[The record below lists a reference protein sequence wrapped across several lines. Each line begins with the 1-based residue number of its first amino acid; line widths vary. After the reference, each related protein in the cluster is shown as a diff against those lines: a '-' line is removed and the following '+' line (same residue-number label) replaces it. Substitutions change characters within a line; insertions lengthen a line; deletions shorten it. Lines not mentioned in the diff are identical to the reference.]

1 MSTNIDFTNTEVAFA
16 YKTDAE
22 LKNAKFMFNLFR
34 FPFIVK
40 HGPKLANW
48 SMGVGL
54 PVKGLIK
61 QFGFNHFCGGEY
73 VDDCD
78 SLAKKLN
85 NYGVGSILDYSVE
98 GVESIAQFD
107 SNTEEIIDTIIKASE
122 NAVYPFAV
130 FKTTGIALF
139 AMLEK
144 SDAGIALEIEE
155 LNAYYRAK
163 ERFEKIG
170 LEAATRKVKL
180 FVDAEE
186 TWIQNTIDVW
196 TEEMMTKYNKE
207 EVIIYNT
214 LQMYRTDRLDY
225 LQKQIEAAK
234 KGEYKLGFKLV
245 RGAYMEKERE
255 RAEQKGYVSPIQAT
269 KADSDRDYDQAL
281 RICVENND
289 IVAICAGT
297 HNEESSALLAE
308 LMAKKGFKNDD
319 KRFYFAQLLGMS
331 DHISFNLAK
340 KGYNVAKYLPYGPVK
355 AVLPYLSRRAQEN
368 SSVKGQVGRELN
380 LIEAELKRR
389 KSRG

>member
-1 MSTNIDFTNTEVAFA
+1 MSTNLDFTNTEVAFA
-16 YKTDAE
+16 YKTEAE

-40 HGPKLANW
+40 YGPTMANW

-54 PVKGLIK
+54 PVKGVIK

-78 SLAKKLN
+78 KLAKKLQGF
-85 NYGVGSILDYSVE
+85 GVGSILDYSVE
-98 GVESIAQFD
+98 GVESQAQFD

-122 NAVYPFAV
+122 NDAYPFAV

-144 SDAGIALEIEE
+144 SDAGISLEIEE

-163 ERFEKIG
+163 ERFEKIC

-196 TEEMMTKYNKE
+196 AEEMMAKYNKE

-214 LQMYRTDRLDY
+214 LQMYRTDRLAY
-225 LQKQIEAAK
+225 LQKQIEVAK
-234 KGEYKLGFKLV
+234 EKGYKLGFKLV

-255 RAEQKGYVSPIQAT
+255 RAQEKGYPSPIQAT

-281 RICVENND
+281 RICVLNSET
-289 IVAICAGT
+289 VAICAGT
-297 HNEESSALLAE
+297 HNETSSELLAQ
-308 LMAKKGFKNDD
+308 LMDEKNFKNNDS
-319 KRFYFAQLLGMS
+319 RFWFAQLLGMS

-340 KGYNVAKYLPYGPVK
+340 QGYNVAKYLPYGPVK

-368 SSVKGQVGRELN
+368 SSVKGQVGRELL
-380 LIEAELKRR
+380 LIEKELKRR
-389 KSRG
+389 KKV